1 MLNVDNLNV
10 SYGDMQVIWNVS
22 FKVNEGEIVALI
34 GPNGAGKTT
43 ILKTLMGLL
52 RPTSGSISYLGK
64 DLVSYPNYQI
74 PKLGLSLIPEGRRL
88 FPKLTVSENLQI
100 AIRTQ
105 EAKKKKNESISWIFE
120 HLPKLAQRK
129 NQLAGTLSGG
139 EQQMLALAR
148 GIISRPRLLM
158 LDEPSLGLAP
168 IIVTQVFDVL
178 QELKKNGITIFLVEQ
193 YVKQSLLLADRAYLL
208 EEGKIV
214 LEDDS
219 KKMLENNHIKKV
231 YLGI

>member
-1 MLNVDNLNV
+1 LLNVDNLNV